1 MFDIGMT
8 SLPGRSSSCPG
19 FWWFGVLFRVKQ
31 MSRSQWLSLLERRG
45 TRKLSSLLPFSPLN
59 LDALPCRWN
68 GPALVLSAP
77 PNWRPGQP
85 FLHVVAA
92 RDFGSWTSLTR
103 DCTGTMSGVSESCS
117 VVSCYCIEVV
127 RKTEQGTDPMVRER
141 SDQANSQSLERESW
155 EVKWVR
161 KLAEPLLET
170 TLLKLND
177 FHGAWEE
184 CQGPENSTKKEPYEG
199 TLESDAE
206 SLLCIDPLPPSVC
219 FSDFCVIHL
228 H

>member
-85 FLHVVAA
+85 FRCSQGLWFLNITHQRLHGDHEWSFWVLLCGLLLLYRGGKENRTGHWSHGEGEVWSGQLAE
-92 RDFGSWTSLTR
+92 FGERILRGKVSQETGWAPTR
-103 DCTGTMSGVSESCS
+103 DHFAEIEWLPWRMGRMS
-117 VVSCYCIEVV
+117 
-127 RKTEQGTDPMVRER
+127 RT
-141 SDQANSQSLERESW
+141 
-155 EVKWVR
+155 R
-161 KLAEPLLET
+161 KL
-170 TLLKLND
+170 
-177 FHGAWEE
+177 
-184 CQGPENSTKKEPYEG
+184 Y
-199 TLESDAE
+199 
-206 SLLCIDPLPPSVC
+206 
-219 FSDFCVIHL
+219 
-228 H
+228 